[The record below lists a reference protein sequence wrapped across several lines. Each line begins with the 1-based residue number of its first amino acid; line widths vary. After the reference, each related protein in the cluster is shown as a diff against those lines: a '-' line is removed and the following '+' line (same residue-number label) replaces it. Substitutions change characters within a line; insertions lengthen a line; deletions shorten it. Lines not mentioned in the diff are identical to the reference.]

1 MRLMRRRFIMFC
13 ILAATGACNSHDG
26 PPVVAANVVVTAPA
40 PGMPMAA
47 GYLDISN
54 HSGTSIH
61 ITRVSSPDYEAVEMH
76 ETVVEDDVARMRA
89 IPVLEIEDGGTV
101 VFERGGKHLML
112 MRPAGT
118 PETITLNFYS
128 DEELLLSV
136 SAEFTATMD

>member
-54 HSGTSIH
+54 HSGTAIR
-61 ITRVSSPDYEAVEMH
+61 ITHVSSPDYESVEMH
-76 ETVVEDDVARMRA
+76 ET
-89 IPVLEIEDGGTV
+89 IIEDGVSRMRPVDAITIPPGR
-101 VFERGGKHLML
+101 VFYFKRGGKHLML
-112 MRPAGT
+112 MQPVGESTSVTLEFRAGDEVALSVTVPAGG
-118 PETITLNFYS
+118 
-128 DEELLLSV
+128 
-136 SAEFTATMD
+136 